1 MTTDLPAMR
10 RFKSEFPA
18 VASRPFAAW
27 LATEL
32 AGELGDPRF
41 SAEPDLA
48 RLVADVEAEG
58 NALIGAVPCPRRHG
72 IENNKGEIGTYD
84 FAEDRDVL
92 PCPAC
97 GAAL

>member
-10 RFKSEFPA
+10 RFKSEFLA

-32 AGELGDPRF
+32 AVELGDPRF
-41 SAEPDLA
+41 SASPDLA
-48 RLVADVEAEG
+48 RLVADAEAEG
-58 NALIGAVPCPRRHG
+58 NALIGAVPCPLPHG
-72 IENNKGEIGTYD
+72 FDIGDPVPAPTS
-84 FAEDRDVL
+84 AL
-92 PCPAC
+92 WAAGPCPSC